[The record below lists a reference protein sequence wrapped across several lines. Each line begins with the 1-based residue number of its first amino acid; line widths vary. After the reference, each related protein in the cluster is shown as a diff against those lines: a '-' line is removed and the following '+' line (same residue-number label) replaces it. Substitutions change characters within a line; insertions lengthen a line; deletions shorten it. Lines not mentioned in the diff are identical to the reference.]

1 MLICLKFCGVTCY
14 IFCPLQQQNYTN
26 WEMDSKSSKLLFSCQ
41 YLQWQ
46 MDKAAGQEERRE
58 VRSHCR
64 RWKDGRGDEKR
75 ARWRRERCLVSQ
87 ASCTKMPQW
96 GKKTKQAYGRW
107 RLLIALAF
115 RVDCSCRDCLWAARQ
130 ILCEKCNRKQHCDW
144 LLVPAQVPYWT
155 IYN

>member
-1 MLICLKFCGVTCY
+1 MLICLKLCGVTCY

-26 WEMDSKSSKLLFSCQ
+26 REMDSKSSKLLFSCQ

-46 MDKAAGQEERRE
+46 MDEAAGQEERSE

-87 ASCTKMPQW
+87 ASCTKMP
-96 GKKTKQAYGRW
+96 
-107 RLLIALAF
+107 
-115 RVDCSCRDCLWAARQ
+115 
-130 ILCEKCNRKQHCDW
+130 
-144 LLVPAQVPYWT
+144 
-155 IYN
+155 